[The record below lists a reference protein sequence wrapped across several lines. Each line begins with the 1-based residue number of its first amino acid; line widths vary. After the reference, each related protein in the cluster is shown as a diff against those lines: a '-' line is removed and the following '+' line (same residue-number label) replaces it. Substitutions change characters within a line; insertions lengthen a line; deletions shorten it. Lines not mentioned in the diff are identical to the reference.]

1 MIELRENE
9 MKQITG
15 GGLSLGTII
24 GIGSFITFLI
34 GLVDGYIRPLTCRW

>member
-1 MIELRENE
+1 MIELKTNE

-15 GGLSLGTII
+15 GGLSFGAII

-34 GLVDGYIRPLTCRW
+34 GIVDGYIRPLACRG